1 VCVLEAKKIFKK
13 LQLLLYLPLKQAET
27 GKLSI
32 QNLKK
37 KKKKKGWNPFTY
49 CFITAPTEVKG
60 DRQNVG

>member
-37 KKKKKGWNPFTY
+37 KKKKKAGIPLL
-49 CFITAPTEVKG
+49 TALSQLQQ
-60 DRQNVG
+60 R